1 MEYLIKT
8 RNKKVIHDSQ
18 RFSANA
24 HNAEASSVSLGRIHT
39 SDDKIASEQHT
50 KTKGSSLRSR
60 TCHQQTQL

>member
-24 HNAEASSVSLGRIHT
+24 HNAGAKSVSLGRIHT
-39 SDDKIASEQHT
+39 SDDKLAA
-50 KTKGSSLRSR
+50 K
-60 TCHQQTQL
+60 QLNTLKLEVHR

>member
-39 SDDKIASEQHT
+39 SDDKLVPEQFNTLKLEIH
-50 KTKGSSLRSR
+50 R
-60 TCHQQTQL
+60 